1 MLFSF
6 VVNVATINTATNKKV
21 EPLYVAHG
29 ILTWVSVMFPPGC
42 SGLVHCVIRHREHQ
56 IFPSTELLDLR
67 GDAFPIE
74 WNDYYELYHE
84 PYFLK
89 AECWGVGCE
98 HAHNVYI
105 KVAVLPRRALAPPSI
120 TEAIRGAFGMI
131 LPKRIPVKEE

>member
-6 VVNVATINTATNKKV
+6 VVNVATTNTATNKKV
-21 EPLYVAHG
+21 EILRVAHG
-29 ILTWVSVMFPPGC
+29 IITWVFVLCPPGC

-56 IFPSTELLDLR
+56 IFPSTEGMDIS
-67 GDAFPIE
+67 GDTHPVE

-89 AECWGVGCE
+89 AELWGVGCSY
-98 HAHNVYI
+98 AHNVWI
-105 KVAVLPRRALAPPSI
+105 FIAVLPRRALAPASM
-120 TEAIRGAFGMI
+120 TEAIKGMFGMI